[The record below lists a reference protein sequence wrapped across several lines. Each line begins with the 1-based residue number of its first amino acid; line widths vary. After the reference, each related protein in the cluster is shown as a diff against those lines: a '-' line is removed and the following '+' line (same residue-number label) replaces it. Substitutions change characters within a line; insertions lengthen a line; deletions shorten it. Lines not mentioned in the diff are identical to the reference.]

1 MVIKGQFSYYMF
13 MRLVLFD
20 LRYILKNKNIPT
32 MTSLMECHEVHEY
45 TKPSRILIVP
55 QYNISLYKI
64 TAFFFRITIFVYFN
78 KETPTEYLCPRKLDR
93 G

>member
-13 MRLVLFD
+13 MRLILFD

-45 TKPSRILIVP
+45 TKPSNINRSKVQN
-55 QYNISLYKI
+55 QY
-64 TAFFFRITIFVYFN
+64 V
-78 KETPTEYLCPRKLDR
+78 
-93 G
+93 